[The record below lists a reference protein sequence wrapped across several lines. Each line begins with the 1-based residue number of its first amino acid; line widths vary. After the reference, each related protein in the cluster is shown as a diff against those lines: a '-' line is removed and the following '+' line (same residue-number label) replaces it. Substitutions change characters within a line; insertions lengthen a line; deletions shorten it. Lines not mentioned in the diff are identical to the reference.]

1 MAQRRRGQRRKKK
14 VIKGITSAI
23 VHVKATFN
31 NTIITLTDKEGN
43 ALISASSGMMGFS
56 GSKKSTPFAAQQVAS
71 EVIRR
76 AKEAGIQEVEI
87 WVKGPGAGRDATIK
101 SFNVSGLKVTRV
113 RDLSPVPHNGCRP
126 KKKRRV

>member
-1 MAQRRRGQRRKKK
+1 MAQRRKGQRRKKK

-31 NTIITLTDKEGN
+31 NTIITLTDRDGN
-43 ALISASSGMMGFS
+43 ALISSSAGMVGFS
-56 GSKKSTPFAAQQVAS
+56 GSKKSTPFAAQQVAAD
-71 EVIRR
+71 VIRR

-101 SFNVSGLKVTRV
+101 SFQAAGFRILRV
-113 RDLSPVPHNGCRP
+113 RDLTPVPHNGCRP